1 MIFDFIIIQISLGFT
16 DRCFIL
22 NLTIE
27 WSLLNVQFKL
37 LGKLFNWNKLKLESK
52 SRTQDICSFMK
63 KNSKQPK
70 VILFGLTDDVD
81 FINSNISNNLVNT
94 SRQVWTWDICIK
106 VILIYQKI

>member
-37 LGKLFNWNKLKLESK
+37 LGKLFN
-52 SRTQDICSFMK
+52 
-63 KNSKQPK
+63 
-70 VILFGLTDDVD
+70 
-81 FINSNISNNLVNT
+81 
-94 SRQVWTWDICIK
+94 
-106 VILIYQKI
+106 